1 MNEIVSQ
8 ENERKLLRKVVLDNY
23 ILTAPHGK
31 PWRFSDG
38 ILQKAYNRTAL
49 FSKEN
54 SADFSTSVF
63 LPEQLT

>member
-1 MNEIVSQ
+1 MPA
-8 ENERKLLRKVVLDNY
+8 KP
-23 ILTAPHGK
+23 LTAPHGK
-31 PWRFSDG
+31 PWGFSDG

-49 FSKEN
+49 FREGN